1 MSTFLL
7 FSAAMIVAALVMLLL
22 PLLRAEPAVAK
33 GQPDAPRAVP
43 VAVVVMLAL
52 PFGAAALYGNLSN
65 FPWDS
70 PGAATASGGAHAQDG
85 GSMEEVIAQLE
96 ARLEASP
103 GDTEGWRMLGR
114 TLLVSG
120 RPAEAV
126 AAYEKASSL
135 TGGNDPNIELDL
147 AEALVLTEDPGV
159 LPRAKTIIDA
169 TLAVDGNSQKA
180 LWYSGLMALRGGDPE
195 TTKARWTKLLEGNP
209 PEEIRQLVVAQLEAI
224 GGSAPVQAAAAEPP
238 PAMGA
243 TSAGGMGGGM
253 GSGAA
258 AAASG
263 RTIRVAVTIDPALT
277 SKVKPGST
285 VFVSA
290 REAGIPGPP
299 LAAVRLNSD
308 ELPTTV
314 VLSDANE
321 MVEGRNLSSV
331 DEVQVVARVAFGGT
345 AVVASGDLI
354 GEARHRKGA
363 APDLSVIIDKVSP

>member
-52 PFGAAALYGNLSN
+52 PFGAAALYGNLSS
-65 FPWDS
+65 FPWDN
-70 PGAATASGGAHAQDG
+70 PGAATASAGAHAQDG

-96 ARLEASP
+96 ARLQASP

-120 RPAEAV
+120 RASEAV

-135 TGGNDPNIELDL
+135 TGGKDPNIELDL
-147 AEALVLTEDPGV
+147 AEALVLTENADV
-159 LPRAKTIIDA
+159 VPRAKAIIDA
-169 TLAVDGNSQKA
+169 TLAADENSQKA
-180 LWYSGLMALRGGDPE
+180 LWYSGLMALRAGDPE

-224 GGSAPVQAAAAEPP
+224 GGSAPVQTAAAESPP
-238 PAMGA
+238 GVGA
-243 TSAGGMGGGM
+243 TSGSSMGGGM

-263 RTIRVAVTIDPALT
+263 RTIRVAVTVDPALT
-277 SKVKPGST
+277 SKMKPGST

-308 ELPTTV
+308 ELPTTI

>member
-1 MSTFLL
+1 
-7 FSAAMIVAALVMLLL
+7 MIVAALVLLLL
-22 PLLRAEPAVAK
+22 PLLRAEPATVK

-43 VAVVVMLAL
+43 IAVVMMIAL
-52 PFGAAALYGNLSN
+52 PLGAAALYGNLSN

-70 PGAATASGGAHAQDG
+70 PAAATASAGAHAQDG
-85 GSMEEVIAQLE
+85 GSLDKVIAQLE
-96 ARLEASP
+96 ARLQASP
-103 GDTEGWRMLGR
+103 GDSEGWRMLGR

-120 RPAEAV
+120 RASDAA

-135 TGGNDPNIELDL
+135 TGGKDPNIELDL
-147 AEALVLTEDPGV
+147 AEALVLTENPEV
-159 LPRAKTIIDA
+159 MPRARTIIDA
-169 TLAVDGNSQKA
+169 ALAADGSSQKA
-180 LWYSGLMALRGGDPE
+180 LWYSGLMALRAGDSE

-209 PEEIRQLVVAQLEAI
+209 PDEIRQLVVAQLEAI
-224 GGSAPVQAAAAEPP
+224 GVSPPAQAAAAELAPP
-238 PAMGA
+238 MGGMGG
-243 TSAGGMGGGM
+243 GGMGGGM
-253 GSGAA
+253 GGGAA
-258 AAASG
+258 SSASG
-263 RTIRVAVTIDPALT
+263 RTIRVAVTVDPALT
-277 SKVKPGST
+277 GKVKPGSV

-299 LAAVRLNSD
+299 LAAVRISSD

-314 VLSDANE
+314 VLSDANA

-363 APDLSVIIDKVSP
+363 APDLGVVIDKVSP

>member
-1 MSTFLL
+1 VTTFLF

-22 PLLRAEPAVAK
+22 PLLRAEPAAAK

-43 VAVVVMLAL
+43 IAVMVMIAV
-52 PFGAAALYGNLSN
+52 PFAAAALYGSLSS
-65 FPWDS
+65 FPWDN
-70 PGAATASGGAHAQDG
+70 PAAATASAGGHAQDG

-103 GDTEGWRMLGR
+103 GDAEGWRMLGR

-120 RPAEAV
+120 RATESV
-126 AAYEKASSL
+126 AAYEKASAL
-135 TGGNDPNIELDL
+135 TGGKDPNVELDL
-147 AEALVLTEDPGV
+147 AEALVLTENPGV
-159 LPRAKTIIDA
+159 VPRAKAIIDA
-169 TLAVDGNSQKA
+169 TLAVDENSQKA
-180 LWYSGLMALRGGDPE
+180 LWYSGLMALRGGDSE

-224 GGSAPVQAAAAEPP
+224 GGSAPVQTAAAESP

-243 TSAGGMGGGM
+243 TSGSSMGGGM

-258 AAASG
+258 AATSG
-263 RTIRVAVTIDPALT
+263 RTIRVAVTVDPALT
-277 SKVKPGST
+277 SKMKPGST

-299 LAAVRLNSD
+299 LAAVRISSD

-363 APDLSVIIDKVSP
+363 APDLSVVIDKVSP

>member
-1 MSTFLL
+1 VSTFLL

-52 PFGAAALYGNLSN
+52 PFGAAALYGNLSS
-65 FPWDS
+65 FPWDN
-70 PGAATASGGAHAQDG
+70 PGAATASAGAHAQDG

-96 ARLEASP
+96 ARLQASP

-120 RPAEAV
+120 RASEAV

-135 TGGNDPNIELDL
+135 TGGKDPNIELDL
-147 AEALVLTEDPGV
+147 AEALVLTENADV
-159 LPRAKTIIDA
+159 VPRAKAIIDA
-169 TLAVDGNSQKA
+169 TLAADENSQKA
-180 LWYSGLMALRGGDPE
+180 LWYSGLMALRAGDPE

-224 GGSAPVQAAAAEPP
+224 GGSAPVQTAAAESPP
-238 PAMGA
+238 GVGA
-243 TSAGGMGGGM
+243 TSGSSMGGGM

-263 RTIRVAVTIDPALT
+263 RTIRVAVTVDPALT
-277 SKVKPGST
+277 SKMKPGST

>member
-1 MSTFLL
+1 VTTFLL
-7 FSAAMIVAALVMLLL
+7 FSAAMIVAALAMLLL

-65 FPWDS
+65 FPWDN
-70 PGAATASGGAHAQDG
+70 PGAATTSAGAHTQDG
-85 GSMEEVIAQLE
+85 GSMEEVISQLE
-96 ARLEASP
+96 ARLQASP
-103 GDTEGWRMLGR
+103 GDAEGWRMLGR
-114 TLLVSG
+114 TLLVTG
-120 RPAEAV
+120 RAADAV

-135 TGGNDPNIELDL
+135 TGGKDPNIELDL
-147 AEALVLTEDPGV
+147 AEALVLTENPEV
-159 LPRAKTIIDA
+159 LPRAKAIIDGA
-169 TLAVDGNSQKA
+169 LAADGNSQKA
-180 LWYSGLMALRGGDPE
+180 LWYSGLMAMRGGDPE

-224 GGSAPVQAAAAEPP
+224 GGSAPVQAAAADSP

-243 TSAGGMGGGM
+243 MGGGSMGGGM

-258 AAASG
+258 TAATG
-263 RTIRVAVTIDPALT
+263 RTIRVAVTVDPALLGKLK
-277 SKVKPGST
+277 SGSA

-290 REAGIPGPP
+290 REVGIPGPP

-331 DEVQVVARVAFGGT
+331 DEVQVLARVAFGGT

-363 APDLSVIIDKVSP
+363 APELSVVIDKVSP

>member
-1 MSTFLL
+1 MTTFLL
-7 FSAAMIVAALVMLLL
+7 FSAAMIVAALAMLLL
-22 PLLRAEPAVAK
+22 PLLRAEPEVAK

-52 PFGAAALYGNLSN
+52 PFGAAALYGNLSS
-65 FPWDS
+65 FPWDN
-70 PGAATASGGAHAQDG
+70 PGAATAAAGAHAQDG

-96 ARLEASP
+96 ARLKASP
-103 GDTEGWRMLGR
+103 GDAEGWRMLGR

-120 RPAEAV
+120 RANEAV
-126 AAYEKASSL
+126 SAYEKASSL
-135 TGGNDPNIELDL
+135 TGGRDPNIELDL
-147 AEALVLTEDPGV
+147 AEALVLTENPEV
-159 LPRAKTIIDA
+159 VPRAKAIIDA
-169 TLAVDGNSQKA
+169 TLAADENSQKA
-180 LWYSGLMALRGGDPE
+180 LWYSGLMALHSGDLE
-195 TTKARWTKLLEGNP
+195 TTKARWTKLLDGNP

-224 GGSAPVQAAAAEPP
+224 GGSAPVRAAAAESRPGMG
-238 PAMGA
+238 AMGG
-243 TSAGGMGGGM
+243 GGMGDGM

-263 RTIRVAVTIDPALT
+263 RIIRVAVTVDPALAG
-277 SKVKPGST
+277 KLKPDS
-285 VFVSA
+285 VLFVSA

-321 MVEGRNLSSV
+321 MVAGRNLSSV
-331 DEVQVVARVAFGGT
+331 DEIQVVARVAFGGT

-363 APDLSVIIDKVSP
+363 APDLSVVIDKVSP

>member
-1 MSTFLL
+1 MTTFLL
-7 FSAAMIVAALVMLLL
+7 FSAAMVVAALVLVLF
-22 PLLRAEPAVAK
+22 PLLRAEPAAAK
-33 GQPDAPRAVP
+33 GQPEAPRAVP
-43 VAVVVMLAL
+43 IAVLVMIAL
-52 PFGAAALYGNLSN
+52 PFGAAALYGNLST
-65 FPWDS
+65 FPWDN
-70 PGAATASGGAHAQDG
+70 PGTATASAGGHAQDG

-103 GDTEGWRMLGR
+103 GDAEGWRMLGR

-120 RPAEAV
+120 RASESV

-135 TGGNDPNIELDL
+135 TGGKDPNIELDL
-147 AEALVLTEDPGV
+147 AEALVLTEDPAV
-159 LPRAKTIIDA
+159 VPRAKAIIDA
-169 TLAVDGNSQKA
+169 TLAVDENSQKA

-263 RTIRVAVTIDPALT
+263 RTIRVAVTVDPALA
-277 SKVKPGST
+277 SKMKPGST

-299 LAAVRLNSD
+299 LAAVRLSSD

-363 APDLSVIIDKVSP
+363 APDLSVVIDKVSP